1 MFDGS
6 IQPLCSDMNKWSNK
20 MKRLVKSNDLINPY
34 APITGEIMFE
44 NQPKEVGFFPE
55 DFTHFTGC
63 QASSSSCS
71 FFNASR
77 PPSIPLARRAMPV
90 LPRPEGRF
98 TEGRAADRAT
108 SSMTPQ
114 EKAEGS
120 ELLED
125 SAMIHMTHQNQM
137 IANSFNESH
146 QTSHTFSSGTK
157 NMDFPNGTGWYW
169 YRENTSN
176 IIDFLSRTLNCFA
189 EVSATLNC
197 RRIGCSWTGGSHTE
211 NEAPVA
217 NAGKTRDGLTKQKRP
232 KKRYTYEYH

>member
-1 MFDGS
+1 
-6 IQPLCSDMNKWSNK
+6 
-20 MKRLVKSNDLINPY
+20 
-34 APITGEIMFE
+34 
-44 NQPKEVGFFPE
+44 
-55 DFTHFTGC
+55 
-63 QASSSSCS
+63 
-71 FFNASR
+71 
-77 PPSIPLARRAMPV
+77 MPV

-125 SAMIHMTHQNQM
+125 SAMKHMTHQNQM
-137 IANSFNESH
+137 IANCFNKSP
-146 QTSHTFSSGTK
+146 SHTFSSGTK

-169 YRENTSN
+169 YRENTS

-217 NAGKTRDGLTKQKRP
+217 NAGKTRDGLTKQKRS